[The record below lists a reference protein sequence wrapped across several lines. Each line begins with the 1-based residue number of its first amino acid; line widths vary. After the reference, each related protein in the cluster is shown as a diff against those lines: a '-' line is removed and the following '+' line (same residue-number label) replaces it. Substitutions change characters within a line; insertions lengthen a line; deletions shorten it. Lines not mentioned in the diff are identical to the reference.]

1 MSGIISPFGE
11 SGVLTDVRG
20 LTIRAYCRISTNNPS
35 SSSFDRSYNVAS
47 ISYTSS
53 DLTINFIE
61 PVFSPKV
68 MTSHYSWSTGS
79 NRWIIITTS
88 ATGLNTSISIGY
100 RRIDN
105 TGTTHVDSGYL
116 NGAQVGIYGGIGSWN
131 T

>member
-1 MSGIISPFGE
+1 MSGIISPFSK

-20 LTIRAYCRISTNNPS
+20 LTMRAYCRVTTNNPS

-53 DLTINFIE
+53 DLTVNFIE
-61 PVFSPKV
+61 PIFSPKV

-88 ATGLNTSISIGY
+88 ATGLQTSLSIGY
-100 RRIDN
+100 RRISN
-105 TGTTHVDSGYL
+105 SGLTSVDSGYL
-116 NGAQVGIYGGIGSWN
+116 NGAQIGVYGGIGS
-131 T
+131 